1 MSLVKVIALAALA
14 TSAAAHPGHDIYQE
28 ALERRAFVSTNPKT
42 IRSCENNL
50 GRRSVIDSGIQR
62 REALAAKIR
71 ASRGLIQKRDA
82 ADYNV
87 SHLSTENYELGTPE
101 TDLFKDNTNCV
112 LQPDVTQGPFYV
124 NGEFIRSDIVDG
136 EEGVPLYLDIQLIDV
151 STCEPAT
158 SSMVDLW
165 HANSTGVYSGV
176 TSSLNGNEDDLTNL
190 KNIAL
195 RGIQPT
201 DFNGVVQFETI
212 LPSFYNGRAAHVC
225 TPCTF
230 QPSLLARPQ
239 LE

>member
-50 GRRSVIDSGIQR
+50 ERRGVIDSGIQR

-124 NGEFIRSDIVDG
+124 NGELIRSDIVDG